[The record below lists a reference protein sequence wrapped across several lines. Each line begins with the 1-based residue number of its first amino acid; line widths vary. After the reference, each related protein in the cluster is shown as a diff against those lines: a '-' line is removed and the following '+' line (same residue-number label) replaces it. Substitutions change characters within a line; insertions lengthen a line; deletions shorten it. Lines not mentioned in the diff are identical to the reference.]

1 MPMRLDDAIDR
12 FLFGYFSTRDL
23 SEKTYRAYAGD
34 LRQFAEYAGGGTKL
48 GDADADL
55 VEGYA
60 AHMKERGLAPASM
73 QRKMVSVRV
82 FFQYWVRREEV
93 AKSPFWGLRLSFG
106 RSRRLPKT
114 LTQDEIRRLLRQAR
128 RCVDE
133 ASPHEPG
140 TLDRGFLAERNYALV
155 TLLLATGIR
164 VGEAA
169 SLRLDAVNLAERTLR
184 IFGKGRRVRLAY
196 LADAESLKIQR
207 SYLRMRRRLRLSSDG
222 LFPNRFGEP
231 LSPQGIAN
239 VLDTL
244 RSKAGI
250 ERRITPHMLR
260 HTAATLLLQG
270 GVDLRMVQEFLGH
283 ASIVSTQRYTHVS
296 KGQLLNVLSR
306 QNAVG
311 EHLECQP

>member
-1 MPMRLDDAIDR
+1 MRLDDAIGR

-23 SEKTYRAYAGD
+23 SHKTYRAYAGD
-34 LRQFAEYAGGGTKL
+34 LQQFAEHAGGGTDLRKV
-48 GDADADL
+48 DADV

-60 AHMKERGLAPASM
+60 AHMKQRGLAPASM

-93 AKSPFWGLRLSFG
+93 PRSPFWGLRLSFG

-114 LTQDEIRRLLRQAR
+114 LTRDEVRRLLRQAGR
-128 RCVDE
+128 SVDD
-133 ASPHEPG
+133 APRHEPG
-140 TLDRGFLAERNYALV
+140 QIDRGFLAHRNYALV

-169 SLRLDAVNLAERTLR
+169 SLTLEGVNLPERTLR

-196 LADAESLKIQR
+196 LADAGSLEIQR
-207 SYLRMRRRLRLSSDG
+207 GYLQLRRKLGLPSAC

-231 LSPQGIAN
+231 LSPQGISN

-244 RSKAGI
+244 RRKARM

-260 HTAATLLLQG
+260 HTAATLLLHG

-296 KGQLLNVLSR
+296 PGQLLSVLSR

-311 EHLECQP
+311 EHLEGC

>member
-1 MPMRLDDAIDR
+1 MRLDEAIDR

-23 SEKTYRAYAGD
+23 SDKTYRAYAGD
-34 LRQFAEYAGGGTKL
+34 LRQFAEFATPGTPL
-48 GDADADL
+48 GDADADM
-55 VEGYA
+55 VESYA
-60 AHMKERGLAPASM
+60 AHMKQRGLAPASM

-114 LTQDEIRRLLRQAR
+114 LTRDEVRRLLRQAQR
-128 RCVDE
+128 SIEE
-133 ASPHEPG
+133 ASDHEPG
-140 TLDRGFLAERNYALV
+140 HLDRGFLAHRNYAAV

-169 SLRLDAVNLAERTLR
+169 SLRLDSVNLPERTLR

-196 LADAESLKIQR
+196 LADAQSLEIQTA
-207 SYLRMRRRLRLSSDG
+207 YLKLRRKLPLDSAC
-222 LFPNRFGEP
+222 LFPNRFGEA
-231 LSPQGIAN
+231 LSPQGISN
-239 VLDTL
+239 MLDTL
-244 RSKAGI
+244 RSKAKVQ
-250 ERRITPHMLR
+250 RRITPHMLR
-260 HTAATLLLQG
+260 HTAATLLLHG

-296 KGQLLNVLSR
+296 PGQLLSVLSR

-311 EHLECQP
+311 EHLASIQ

>member
-1 MPMRLDDAIDR
+1 MRLDDAIDR

-23 SEKTYRAYAGD
+23 SDKTYRAYAGD
-34 LRQFAEYAGGGTKL
+34 LRQFAEHAGSTTKIRAI
-48 GDADADL
+48 DADV
-55 VEGYA
+55 VESYA
-60 AHMKERGLAPASM
+60 AHMKQRGLAPASM

-106 RSRRLPKT
+106 RARRLPKT
-114 LTQDEIRRLLRQAR
+114 LTRDEVKRLLRQAR
-128 RCVDE
+128 HSLE
-133 ASPHEPG
+133 ETSEHAPG
-140 TLDRGFLAERNYALV
+140 HVDRGFLAQRNYALV

-169 SLRLDAVNLAERTLR
+169 SLTLGSVNLAERTLR

-196 LADAESLKIQR
+196 LAEPESLKIQR
-207 SYLRMRRRLRLSSDG
+207 EYLRLRRKLRLSSDC

-231 LSPQGIAN
+231 LSPQGISN

-244 RSKAGI
+244 RRKARLD
-250 ERRITPHMLR
+250 RRITPHMLR
-260 HTAATLLLQG
+260 HTAATLLLQS

-296 KGQLLNVLSR
+296 PGQLLQVLSR
-306 QNAVG
+306 QSPVG
-311 EHLECQP
+311 EHLEV